1 MDTTKISILG
11 TKGNKYSQEI
21 KTLFKDKFG
30 TETKSMNNFIER
42 LEMLDSMLTNFDFDI
57 NLGDQLA
64 RKNYRI
70 FKEIFENFFN
80 DFITDENQEFLSIE
94 NKIINADKKQKD
106 NSEQL
111 KNNYTN
117 NLNEL
122 KTKYLKIAKNRK
134 LEIENG
140 NL

>member
-1 MDTTKISILG
+1 M
-11 TKGNKYSQEI
+11 
-21 KTLFKDKFG
+21 
-30 TETKSMNNFIER
+30 
-42 LEMLDSMLTNFDFDI
+42 
-57 NLGDQLA
+57 A